1 MILDRIR
8 NIDSGVFIIAD
19 NDKCRIELRMI
30 NLKRNMN
37 GRTHPNLRFHQYKK
51 IKGTLL
57 LYRNIE
63 YSLNGNMYWKNVF
76 NKFGNWDGLVFDQEY
91 GKQYKAI
98 YKNGVKIR
106 DMSYEEAK

>member
-63 YSLNGNMYWKNVF
+63 YYLNGNRHRTNGPAVIYLDGEEEYWLN
-76 NKFGNWDGLVFDQEY
+76 GNRYYIELEY
-91 GKQYKAI
+91 IMALGKP
-98 YKNGVKIR
+98 R
-106 DMSYEEAK
+106 